1 MPGRCAAMRAA
12 HPRFLPIRFF
22 SVLSVS
28 KVFGLFARGW
38 NHAFGRL
45 LFAFE
50 QKSIEQKTIEHKLTW
65 MHRLIKTPRRCS
77 TAVTEIIELLIIA
90 SFLDISPSRFAV
102 RVISGS
108 IS

>member
-1 MPGRCAAMRAA
+1 MRAA

-50 QKSIEQKTIEHKLTW
+50 QKSIEQKTIEYKLTW
-65 MHRLIKTPRRCS
+65 MPRLIKTPRHCLA
-77 TAVTEIIELLIIA
+77 AVTEIIELLIIA
-90 SFLDISPSRFAV
+90 GFLDI
-102 RVISGS
+102 
-108 IS
+108 